1 MQYAICTRYAICR
14 LPAERYLSVT
24 LASLKVKVL
33 VTQSCPALC
42 NTMAY
47 SHQAPLSMEFFR
59 QEYWTGSP
67 FPSPGDLTNT
77 GIEPRCPALQA
88 DSLLSE
94 PLGKPLA
101 SFSSV
106 QFSSVQLCLTVWDS
120 MNLRT
125 PGLPVHHQLTEFTQT
140 HVHQVS
146 DAIQPSHPLSSP
158 SPPAPNPSQHQGL
171 FQ

>member
-1 MQYAICTRYAICR
+1 M
-14 LPAERYLSVT
+14 
-24 LASLKVKVL
+24 KVKVL

-42 NTMAY
+42 NTMDY

-67 FPSPGDLTNT
+67 FPSPGDLPNT
-77 GIEPRCPALQA
+77 GIEPRCPALQV

-106 QFSSVQLCLTVWDS
+106 QFSSVQSCLTVWDP
-120 MNLRT
+120 MNLSM
-125 PGLPVHHQLTEFTQT
+125 PGLPVHHQLPEFTQT
-140 HVHQVS
+140 HVHRVS
-146 DAIQPSHPLSSP
+146 DAIQPSHPLSFP

-171 FQ
+171 LQ